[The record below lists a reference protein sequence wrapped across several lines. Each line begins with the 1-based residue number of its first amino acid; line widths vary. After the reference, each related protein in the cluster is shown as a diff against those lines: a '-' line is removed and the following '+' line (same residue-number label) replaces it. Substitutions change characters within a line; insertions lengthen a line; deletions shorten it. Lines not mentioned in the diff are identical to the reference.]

1 MTSKNR
7 VIANAINARTAK
19 NATARNGQLSGYI
32 ANAIEKMKDA
42 AKLQSSEDLDGTVDA
57 ARIAQT
63 FIEKAVDGGRRKFR
77 SDRKSGAISS
87 TVSTRREGL
96 LEISCFGRWAAARRW
111 RYDTFVKPR
120 ACLIR
125 TTHEVKDTPKR
136 KARTK

>member
-7 VIANAINARTAK
+7 VISNAINAQTAK

-42 AKLQSSEDLDGTVDA
+42 AKLQSSEDWDGTVDA

-77 SDRKSGAISS
+77 SEPEKWSDLINGIDQ
-87 TVSTRREGL
+87 
-96 LEISCFGRWAAARRW
+96 ARRSVGDIVFW
-111 RYDTFVKPR
+111 PMGRSAKMAIRYLREAKSVFDSYN
-120 ACLIR
+120 A
-125 TTHEVKDTPKR
+125 
-136 KARTK
+136 